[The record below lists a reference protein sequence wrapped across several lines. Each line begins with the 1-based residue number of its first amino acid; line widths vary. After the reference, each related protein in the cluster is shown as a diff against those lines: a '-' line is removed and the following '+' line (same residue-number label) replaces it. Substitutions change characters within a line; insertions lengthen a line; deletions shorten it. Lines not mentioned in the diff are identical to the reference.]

1 MSSIFTFNPS
11 PPKPAS
17 PWANNTP
24 AHPTPSTTPNP
35 KAGSPD
41 LIDDGAPG
49 HLKANNNS
57 GKIRKHFMEDGD
69 REGVVISS
77 GKMVKGLA
85 AEPQM
90 GATEYKLSLARGG
103 KSEARLDQLVTQ
115 LLWRLQ
121 QSSPYH
127 ANSLDSKSHEA
138 ISSLVQES
146 QGALYEIGVADDGK
160 LIGLCEEELQ
170 ASLDTLHIMAARL
183 GCIVRVLRREAVG
196 TVKKHDLRREEGKQA
211 ELMKA
216 KQRDQEPAEK
226 IALVAKGQM
235 DEQNVEGVGFSGSEE
250 SFGIPKVGDPL
261 WVVEAF
267 VQPGH
272 GQNCT
277 PRGPAPEQN
286 VAQPAIRRKTE
297 QLRITL
303 TGATTCGKT
312 TLLGTLSTGEHDNG
326 RGKSRI
332 SLLRHRH
339 ELASGI
345 TSSVTWEILGY
356 MPEDSKAELKSASRN
371 GGPSRLVNYAS
382 GNISSWTDIHA
393 AADGGRIVFLSDSAG
408 NPKFSRTTFKSLIGW
423 APHYAAFLVAAND
436 DETLGAEVSSG
447 LSKVSLAHL
456 NLCLELGLR
465 MIVIF
470 TKRDL
475 GTKTG
480 LKKVFG
486 NLLTIL
492 KQSGRKPAPLS
503 TSASVKD
510 VVKLVEGDP
519 EHTVPILFTS
529 SVNGQGVDLLHEL
542 IMRLPVPE
550 PPEAPRALNALGLLP
565 GASSV
570 GVEEGTQKIRVDK
583 GEPRVV
589 MEEDCGLS
597 TLFHL
602 EEIYGFQPAH
612 SAEDGNRGAV
622 VGGHVKYGKISI
634 GDELLVGPLTPV
646 DHTSN
651 PPSAE
656 GTPATPA
663 PHPLLSP
670 SVGHLPGLMSKSP
683 DGANEKRATSR
694 KRSGLKITRGDDTV
708 RSSASGEDWEW
719 KLVKVVSVR
728 RLRLPVNILFAGEAG
743 TLGIMP
749 IQPAPHLDTP
759 LASPVLNSQLH
770 LSGLGCETK
779 SKNSNDT
786 IKLQNG
792 SLGTPANSA
801 KVVAFAD
808 LQTIAPPVLS
818 TKLRKGMVIFNRPS
832 SFAASSCP
840 QGYTG
845 FTTNLGDEANS
856 LISGSS
862 VVVYIASIRAIA
874 RLVSIEPLLIR
885 SDEIFCLDYDEEI
898 KEAKHADGEGGVG
911 RKFMFEFD
919 QGRAEWIEVDDKVLI
934 VPGGGKRGLDVFVGR
949 VVERLF

>member
-24 AHPTPSTTPNP
+24 AHPTPSTTPRP
-35 KAGSPD
+35 TTGSPD
-41 LIDDGAPG
+41 LITDDTPG
-49 HLKANNNS
+49 HLRTNNNS
-57 GKIRKHFMEDGD
+57 GKIRNHFMEDGE
-69 REGVVISS
+69 REGIVTTN
-77 GKMVKGLA
+77 GETVKGLA

-90 GATEYKLSLARGG
+90 GATEYKLSLVRGG

-127 ANSLDSKSHEA
+127 ANSLATKSPEA

-170 ASLDTLHIMAARL
+170 ASLGTLRIMAAKL
-183 GCIVRVLRREAVG
+183 GCTVRILRRE
-196 TVKKHDLRREEGKQA
+196 TVDQMNGQCVEEEG
-211 ELMKA
+211 
-216 KQRDQEPAEK
+216 P
-226 IALVAKGQM
+226 
-235 DEQNVEGVGFSGSEE
+235 SGSEE

-272 GQNCT
+272 GQNT
-277 PRGPAPEQN
+277 RLRGFVSEREAVRPGG
-286 VAQPAIRRKTE
+286 RGKTE

-312 TLLGTLSTGEHDNG
+312 TLLGTLSTGEFDNG

-356 MPEDSKAELKSASRN
+356 MPEDSKAEPKPVSCNR
-371 GGPSRLVNYAS
+371 GPPRLVNYAS
-382 GNISSWTDIHA
+382 GNVSSWTDIHA

-436 DETLGAEVSSG
+436 DETPGAGENGERSSG
-447 LSKVSLAHL
+447 LSKPSLAHL
-456 NLCLELGLR
+456 DLCLKLGLR

-480 LKKVFG
+480 LKKVFAH
-486 NLLTIL
+486 LLTIL
-492 KQSGRKPAPLS
+492 KQNGRKPATLS
-503 TSASVKD
+503 TSASIKD
-510 VVKLVEGDP
+510 VLKLVEGDP

-542 IMRLPVPE
+542 MMRLPVPE
-550 PPEAPRALNALGLLP
+550 PPKTPAVA
-565 GASSV
+565 
-570 GVEEGTQKIRVDK
+570 
-583 GEPRVV
+583 
-589 MEEDCGLS
+589 MEEDGGLS

-612 SAEDGNRGAV
+612 GAEDGTGGAV
-622 VGGHVKYGKISI
+622 VGGHVKYGKITI
-634 GDELLVGPLTPV
+634 DDELLIGPFPPV
-646 DHTSN
+646 DHANS
-651 PPSAE
+651 PPSIE
-656 GTPATPA
+656 GTPATPT

-670 SVGHLPGLMSKSP
+670 STGHFSGLLSKSP
-683 DGANEKRATSR
+683 DSADEKRAASP
-694 KRSGLKITRGDDTV
+694 KRSGPKFTHGDITGNSNT
-708 RSSASGEDWEW
+708 SGEEWEW

-728 RLRLPVNILFAGEAG
+728 RLRLPVNTLFAGEAG

-749 IQPAPHLDTP
+749 VEHEPHLGTP
-759 LASPVLNSQLH
+759 LAVSVLNLQLR
-770 LSGLGCETK
+770 LNGIGDETE
-779 SKNSNDT
+779 SRNGNG
-786 IKLQNG
+786 IKIQNG
-792 SLGTPANSA
+792 SPDTPANGA
-801 KVVAFAD
+801 KAVTFASSP
-808 LQTIAPPVLS
+808 TVTPPLLS
-818 TKLRKGMVIFNRPS
+818 TKLRKGMVIFNRS
-832 SFAASSCP
+832 SSAVSSWP
-840 QGYTG
+840 RAYTG

-856 LISGSS
+856 LIPGSS
-862 VVVYIASIRAIA
+862 VAVYIASIRAIA
-874 RLVSIEPLLIR
+874 RLISIEPPRVR
-885 SDEIFCLDYDEEI
+885 SDEIFSLDDEEEI
-898 KEAKHADGEGGVG
+898 KESEHVDHEGTR

-919 QGRAEWIEVDDKVLI
+919 HARAEWMEVGDRVLI
-934 VPGGGKRGLDVFVGR
+934 VPGGGKKGLDAFVGR
-949 VVERLF
+949 VVERQC

>member
-17 PWANNTP
+17 PWASNTP
-24 AHPTPSTTPNP
+24 AHPSPSATPKPTT
-35 KAGSPD
+35 KASD
-41 LIDDGAPG
+41 LITDDTPG
-49 HLKANNNS
+49 HLRTNNNS
-57 GKIRKHFMEDGD
+57 GKIRNHFMEDSE
-69 REGVVISS
+69 RAGVVTAS
-77 GKMVKGLA
+77 GKTVKGLV

-90 GATEYKLSLARGG
+90 GATEYKLSLVRGG

-127 ANSLDSKSHEA
+127 ANSLASKSPEA

-170 ASLDTLHIMAARL
+170 ASLNTLCIMAAKL
-183 GCIVRVLRREAVG
+183 GCTVRILRKETVG
-196 TVKKHDLRREEGKQA
+196 T
-211 ELMKA
+211 KA
-216 KQRDQEPAEK
+216 SLFD
-226 IALVAKGQM
+226 IGQM
-235 DEQNVEGVGFSGSEE
+235 EEQGAEVEGLPGSEE

-261 WVVEAF
+261 SVIEAF

-272 GQNCT
+272 GQNAVS
-277 PRGPAPEQN
+277 RGLTPEQN
-286 VAQPAIRRKTE
+286 AAQPEVRGKTE

-312 TLLGTLSTGEHDNG
+312 TLLGTLSTGELDNG

-356 MPEDSKAELKSASRN
+356 MPEDSKVEPKSVSCNR
-371 GGPSRLVNYAS
+371 GPSRLVNYAS

-423 APHYAAFLVAAND
+423 APHYAAFLVVAND
-436 DETLGAEVSSG
+436 DETLGAEENGERSSG
-447 LSKVSLAHL
+447 LSKPSLAHL
-456 NLCLELGLR
+456 DLCLKLGLR

-475 GTKTG
+475 ATKKG

-492 KQSGRKPAPLS
+492 KQNGRKPATLS
-503 TSASVKD
+503 TSANIKD
-510 VVKLVEGDP
+510 VVKLVQGDP
-519 EHTVPILFTS
+519 EHTVPIVFTS

-542 IMRLPVPE
+542 MMRLPVPE
-550 PPEAPRALNALGLLP
+550 PPKAPAPKVA
-565 GASSV
+565 
-570 GVEEGTQKIRVDK
+570 TD
-583 GEPRVV
+583 
-589 MEEDCGLS
+589 EDGRLS

-612 SAEDGNRGAV
+612 SADDGDGGAV
-622 VGGHVKYGKISI
+622 VGGHVKYGKIII
-634 GDELLVGPLTPV
+634 GDELLIGPFPPV
-646 DHTSN
+646 DHTSS
-651 PPSAE
+651 PPSIE
-656 GTPATPA
+656 GTPATPTS
-663 PHPLLSP
+663 HPLLSP
-670 SVGHLPGLMSKSP
+670 SVGHSPGLLSKSP
-683 DGANEKRATSR
+683 DSADEKRAASPR
-694 KRSGLKITRGDDTV
+694 QSGLKITRGDHSHT
-708 RSSASGEDWEW
+708 SGEEWEW

-728 RLRLPVNILFAGEAG
+728 RLRLPVNTLFAGEAG

-749 IQPAPHLDTP
+749 IQQEPQLDIPLAVSALNLQLRLSQLDGETELKNGNGINIHNGSPDTP
-759 LASPVLNSQLH
+759 V
-770 LSGLGCETK
+770 
-779 SKNSNDT
+779 
-786 IKLQNG
+786 NG
-792 SLGTPANSA
+792 AKAVTFANPPTTTPP
-801 KVVAFAD
+801 
-808 LQTIAPPVLS
+808 LLS

-832 SFAASSCP
+832 ASTANP
-840 QGYTG
+840 WPRAYTG
-845 FTTNLGDEANS
+845 FTTNLGEEANS
-856 LISGSS
+856 LVPGSS

-874 RLVSIEPLLIR
+874 RLIAIELPRLKN
-885 SDEIFCLDYDEEI
+885 DEIFSLDDEEEI
-898 KEAKHADGEGGVG
+898 KEEEHDEDERAG
-911 RKFMFEFD
+911 RKFTFELD
-919 QGRAEWIEVDDKVLI
+919 HARAEWIEVNDKVLM
-934 VPGGGKRGLDVFVGR
+934 VPGGGKRGLDAFVGR
-949 VVERLF
+949 VVERQF

>member
-1 MSSIFTFNPS
+1 MSSIFTYNPS

-24 AHPTPSTTPNP
+24 AHPTPSAAPNL
-35 KAGSPD
+35 ATGSPD
-41 LIDDGAPG
+41 LINDDTPG
-49 HLKANNNS
+49 HLRANNNS
-57 GKIRKHFMEDGD
+57 GKIRKHFMEDGGKG
-69 REGVVISS
+69 GVVIAS
-77 GKMVKGLA
+77 GETIKGLA

-127 ANSLDSKSHEA
+127 ANSLASKSPEA

-170 ASLDTLHIMAARL
+170 ASLDTLRIMAARL
-183 GCIVRVLRREAVG
+183 GCTVRVLRRETVG
-196 TVKKHDLRREEGKQA
+196 TVKKRDLRRAEGKQA

-216 KQRDQEPAEK
+216 TQRNQEPVEK
-226 IALVAKGQM
+226 VVLLEKGQM
-235 DEQNVEGVGFSGSEE
+235 DEHNVEEVRFSGSEE

-272 GQNCT
+272 GQSSV
-277 PRGPAPEQN
+277 PRGPAPELN
-286 VAQPAIRRKTE
+286 VAQPGVRRKTE

-356 MPEDSKAELKSASRN
+356 MPEDSKAEPKSASCN

-436 DETLGAEVSSG
+436 DETLGAGESSG
-447 LSKVSLAHL
+447 LSKASLAHL
-456 NLCLELGLR
+456 NLCLKLGLR

-486 NLLTIL
+486 NLLTVL

-503 TSASVKD
+503 TSASIRD
-510 VVKLVEGDP
+510 VAKLVEGDP

-542 IMRLPVPE
+542 MMRLPVPE
-550 PPEAPRALNALGLLP
+550 PPKAPGAGKALEPLL

-570 GVEEGTQKIRVDK
+570 GVKEGIRKISADE
-583 GEPRVV
+583 GELKAVT
-589 MEEDCGLS
+589 EEDCGLS

-622 VGGHVKYGKISI
+622 VGGHLKYGKISV
-634 GDELLVGPLTPV
+634 GDELLVGPLPPV

-651 PPSAE
+651 PPSIE
-656 GTPATPA
+656 GTPVTPA

-670 SVGHLPGLMSKSP
+670 SAGHLPGLMSKSP
-683 DGANEKRATSR
+683 DSASEKRATSR

-708 RSSASGEDWEW
+708 HSSTSGEDSEW

-728 RLRLPVNILFAGEAG
+728 RLRLPVNTLFSGEAG

-759 LASPVLNSQLH
+759 PAGLVLNSQFH
-770 LSGLGCETK
+770 MSGLGCGTELK
-779 SKNSNDT
+779 SCDDIT
-786 IKLQNG
+786 KLQNG
-792 SLGTPANSA
+792 SLGAPTNSA
-801 KVVAFAD
+801 KAVAFAKP
-808 LQTIAPPVLS
+808 QTIAPPVLS
-818 TKLRKGMVIFNRPS
+818 TKLRKGMIIFNRPS
-832 SFAASSCP
+832 SFAVNSWP
-840 QGYTG
+840 RGYTG

-856 LISGSS
+856 LIPGSS
-862 VVVYIASIRAIA
+862 VVVYIASIRAIV
-874 RLVSIEPLLIR
+874 RLVSIEPPMVR
-885 SDEIFCLDYDEEI
+885 NDEIFNLDDEEDI
-898 KEAKHADGEGGVG
+898 KKAEHADEGEGAG
-911 RKFMFEFD
+911 RKFIFEFD

-934 VPGGGKRGLDVFVGR
+934 VPGGGQRGLDVFVGR
-949 VVERLF
+949 VVERQF